1 MKLSLTIAV
10 QIQQMLEGVEL
21 PSSKVK
27 HIVINKLVEDGLVHV
42 RQAGRTRQ
50 MYSIRNIAAFKSYL
64 SNQFGIDDLQN
75 YIEKLSSE
83 DLTRAEAVAIS
94 SSSKLK
100 RIRTFKGFLV
110 HSYEPVKAFLRG
122 NAIPVNPKEG
132 TFTFIYDYEFFVPD
146 KNVTIVGIENP
157 ENFRWVAKQKKLFRH
172 LQPLFVSRYPQSND
186 LIKWLSN
193 IPNCYL
199 HFGDFDFE
207 GINIYL
213 SEYKKYLGEKAS
225 FFVPEGM
232 DKMVHAKGNRDLY
245 NKQLH
250 LQPDNTIIEEQPIK
264 DLLKS
269 IHKYKKVLEQEYLI
283 TL

>member
-1 MKLSLTIAV
+1 MKLSLSIAV

-27 HIVINKLVEDGLVHV
+27 HIVMNKLVEDGLVHV

-50 MYSIRNIAAFKSYL
+50 MYSIRNIR
-64 SNQFGIDDLQN
+64 G
-75 YIEKLSSE
+75 
-83 DLTRAEAVAIS
+83 EALAIS
-94 SSSKLK
+94 SNSKLT
-100 RIRTFKGFLV
+100 RIRPFKGFLV
-110 HSYEPVKAFLRG
+110 HSYAPVKAFLSG
-122 NAIPVNPKEG
+122 NGISVNPNEG
-132 TFTFIYDYEFFVPD
+132 TFTFIYDYEVFVPD
-146 KNVTIVGIENP
+146 ENVTIVGIENP
-157 ENFRWVAKQKKLFRH
+157 ENFRWVAKQKKLFHH

-193 IPNCYL
+193 IPNSYL

-225 FFVPEGM
+225 FFVPKGIDEM
-232 DKMVHAKGNRDLY
+232 IQAKGYRDLY

-250 LQPDNTIIEEQPIK
+250 LKPDDALIEEQPIK

-269 IHKYKKVLEQEYLI
+269 MDKYKKVLEQEYLI
-283 TL
+283 TLKS